1 MSITSDPVEVSLA
14 ERFEAQ
20 VEQFAD
26 RVAINSAGR
35 STTYGELNG
44 LANINANALLN
55 EHGEPGEPGGHE
67 HFAAVLVDQ
76 GLPLTTAIFASLK
89 AGRAYVPLDPN
100 YPAARIATM
109 LEDSGAQVLLT
120 SDRHEA
126 MARQIVG
133 GRVPILNIDRAGNP
147 QNDQN
152 PGLTIDPR
160 RLAYILYT
168 SGSTGKPKGVMIDQR
183 SVMHNMLRHVPWM
196 KLTEHDRATLLYP
209 CSVYGGMR
217 DVFNA
222 LLNGMALYHYPVK
235 EAGTMGLAD
244 WLIERKITLYCSI
257 VTIFRHFARELKG
270 KNLFPDLRLVKFGGE
285 ASTRNDIELFRK
297 HFRKACGLLGGLGA
311 TETGMSCHYLIKP
324 DVPLEDGCNIPAGHA
339 FPGVD
344 VRVVDGQRK
353 PVKPGVIGDI
363 IISSRYI
370 MNGYFGRPDLTEK
383 VLLPDPDDPEAR
395 IFLTGDLGE
404 FNEEGLLTHRGR
416 KDQQVK
422 IRGNRVEMLE
432 VETVLSKCAGIRE
445 AAVTARPNKHG
456 DMRLIGYIIPKELP
470 GPTIHAIRA
479 EMRQKLPSFMVPNTF
494 VHIEKMPLTPNG
506 KTERKSLPEP
516 DPDHIDTGTAF
527 IAPETDLEKKL
538 AMTWQKVLGLAEVG
552 VTDSFF
558 DLGGDSLL
566 AVNIVLEAERELDR
580 SLPLSVFYASAT
592 IRQMAAWLEGDG
604 TAVPGQDVVC
614 LKASG
619 TKPPLFCLPGRGGTA
634 FSYRGLAE
642 LLDDDR
648 PIFAL
653 QYPGLHGEEQPYD
666 NIEGLA
672 KELLGR
678 VRGIRPNGPILL
690 AGYSFGGLVAYE
702 VAHQLRQQG
711 GDVPYLAMF
720 DTFVP
725 GAVQPRP
732 KLQKLW
738 LHLKDLTPR
747 IALQR
752 LREVCLR
759 VVNSKKNASKTDDDQ
774 WFEDVGPM
782 PAGEGQITD
791 ALSRLRAA
799 TLHAR
804 RAYRPRPYDGELC
817 LFKSSHEPDWMR
829 FVTVAKNN
837 GWSDLVRGRVH
848 VYPIPG
854 EHLEIFDA
862 AHAPMLAE
870 QVRTSLNRIADPLA
884 ITTPAPT

>member
-1 MSITSDPVEVSLA
+1 MPIPSDPAETSLA

-26 RVAINSAGR
+26 RLAINSAGR

-55 EHGEPGEPGGHE
+55 EHGEPGGHE

-100 YPAARIATM
+100 YPAARVATM

-133 GRVPILNIDRAGNP
+133 GRIPILNIDRACNQ

-152 PGLTIDPR
+152 PGLKIDPR

-168 SGSTGKPKGVMIDQR
+168 SGSTGKPKGVMMDQR

-222 LLNGMALYHYPVK
+222 TLNGMALYHYPVK
-235 EAGTMGLAD
+235 EAGTMGLTD
-244 WLIERKITLYCSI
+244 WLVQRKITIYCSI

-270 KNLFPDLRLVKFGGE
+270 ENLFPDLRLVKFGGE

-297 HFRKACGLLGGLGA
+297 HFRKECGLLGGLGA
-311 TETGMSCHYLIKP
+311 TETGMSCHYLIP
-324 DVPLEDGCNIPAGHA
+324 RDAPLVDGCKIPAGYA

-370 MNGYFGRPDLTEK
+370 MNGYLGRPDLTEK

-395 IFLTGDLGE
+395 VFLTGDLGE
-404 FNEEGLLTHRGR
+404 FNEDGLLTHRGR
-416 KDQQVK
+416 KDKQVK

-432 VETVLSKCAGIRE
+432 VETVLGRCSGIRE

-456 DMRLIGYIIPKELP
+456 DMRLIGYIIPDELP
-470 GPTIHAIRA
+470 GPGIHTIRA
-479 EMRQKLPSFMVPNTF
+479 EMRTKLPSFMVPNTF
-494 VHIEKMPLTPNG
+494 VRIEKMPLTPNG
-506 KTERKSLPEP
+506 KTERKSLP
-516 DPDHIDTGTAF
+516 DPGHDRIDTGVAF
-527 IAPETDLEKKL
+527 IAPETKLEKKL
-538 AMTWQKVLGLAEVG
+538 AATWQMVLGLAEVG

-566 AVNIVLEAERELDR
+566 AVNIVLEVERTLDR
-580 SLPLSVFYASAT
+580 SLPLAVFYTSAT

-604 TAVPGQDVVC
+604 TEIPNQDVIC
-614 LKASG
+614 LNAQG
-619 TKPPLFCLPGRGGTA
+619 TKPPLFCLPGHGGTA
-634 FSYRGLAE
+634 FSYRALAE
-642 LLDDDR
+642 LLNDDR
-648 PIFAL
+648 PVYAL
-653 QYPGLHGEEQPYD
+653 QYPGLHGDEQTHD
-666 NIEGLA
+666 TVEGLA
-672 KELLGR
+672 EELLR
-678 VRGIRPNGPILL
+678 RIRGIRPNGPILL

-702 VAHQLRQQG
+702 MARQLKQQG
-711 GDVPYLAMF
+711 GDVPYLALF
-720 DTFVP
+720 DTHVP
-725 GAVQPRP
+725 GAIQPRP
-732 KLQKLW
+732 MPQRFW
-738 LHLKDLTPR
+738 LHLKNLTPGM
-747 IALQR
+747 ALLL
-752 LREVCLR
+752 LRQVFFR
-759 VVNSKKNASKTDDDQ
+759 VVNSKKSARQSANDH
-774 WFEDVGPM
+774 WFEEVAPI
-782 PAGEGQITD
+782 PKGEGQITD
-791 ALSRLRAA
+791 ALSRLHTA
-799 TLHAR
+799 TLQAR
-804 RAYRPRPYDGELC
+804 RAYRPSPSVGDLC

-829 FVTVAKNN
+829 FVTVAENN
-837 GWSDLVRGRVH
+837 GWNDLVRSQVH

-854 EHLEIFDA
+854 RHLELFDT
-862 AHAPMLAE
+862 AHAVILAE
-870 QVRTSLNRIADPLA
+870 QVRASLNQF
-884 ITTPAPT
+884 